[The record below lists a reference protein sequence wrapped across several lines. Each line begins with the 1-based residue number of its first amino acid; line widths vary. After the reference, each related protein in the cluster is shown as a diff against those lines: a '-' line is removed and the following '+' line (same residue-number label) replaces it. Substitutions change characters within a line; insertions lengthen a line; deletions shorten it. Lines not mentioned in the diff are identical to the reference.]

1 MAANLDV
8 VKAAAIAV
16 FAVICTVVYITANV
30 SVSFHNKNLLFVL
43 LLFLPQ
49 KLCLFRKSSNSKI
62 FFIKIQQH

>member
-30 SVSFHNKNLLFVL
+30 SVSFHNKKPPFCFAFIFTAKTLFIPKK
-43 LLFLPQ
+43 F
-49 KLCLFRKSSNSKI
+49 
-62 FFIKIQQH
+62 